1 MPNFFDTTRFTVNDG
16 VDDTQVYPV
25 VSGLKYV
32 WQPEGETR
40 FFRKKLQ
47 TKLLFRGADYTFFKA
62 LYDAGTCANITIL
75 IENYCGGAWSTEYQG
90 RIIVSDG
97 DYHLDRCEVTYSIL
111 PDDIYECIYRFL
123 KTPVN
128 FHNFGSRSTVKTVY
142 GTVEEITCT
151 YNGAEFGS
159 SVLRMFYK
167 DCWSGGTNEF
177 NTGFT
182 PDPTE
187 AWRPITH
194 NQDFDTPTAGQLQLV
209 TTWARETI
217 TYPGGPPPGNGW
229 INTTGDVWV
238 RPVMYGYIERDE
250 FSTSTVDGHP
260 QYDFSATVADVDV
273 DNGRPMNYAFTQGF
287 GCEIDSVKSDFFGI
301 NTVGDAPANGAYDWA
316 AAYAQTVIMFQ
327 KSDVVR
333 ASASANAV
341 RNVMTFGDLLK
352 ALQEAFNVYWG
363 ISNND
368 LIIEH
373 WSFFDGANGIDLT
386 TLDGGIYVQGNNEF
400 SADGTIPGLEK
411 FSTQEAFNDDFL
423 EKQIEYPQE
432 CSDSDNIIE
441 HTQAL
446 LCLDF
451 GGLLD
456 NSDAGLKGFV
466 LVSAADL
473 GGDEYLIDN
482 TNDTAN
488 GCMAWRVMFQ
498 ALWADGRYGPDADST
513 AGAFTV
519 NTVRKRKQQVP
530 ISFKYCCDNGEFD
543 ATQLIQSGLGWGQ
556 VKLAELD
563 TERQTMKVTLLHT

>member
-1 MPNFFDTTRFTVNDG
+1 MPNLFDTTRFTVNDG
-16 VDDTQVYPV
+16 STDTAVYPV

-40 FFRKKLQ
+40 FYRKKLQ
-47 TKLLFRGADYTFFKA
+47 TKLLFRGADYVFFKD
-62 LYDAGTCANITIL
+62 LYDVGTCANITIL
-75 IENYCGGAWSTEYQG
+75 IENYCGGAWETEYMG

-111 PDDIYECIYRFL
+111 PNDIYECIYRFL
-123 KTPVN
+123 KTPVD

-142 GTVEEITCT
+142 GTVETITCT
-151 YNGAEFGS
+151 YNGAEFGT

-182 PDPTE
+182 PDATT

-238 RPVMYGYIERDE
+238 RPVMYGHIARDE
-250 FSTSTVDGHP
+250 FSTSTLDGHS
-260 QYDFSATVADVDV
+260 QYDFEATVADVDV

-287 GCEIDSVKSDFFGI
+287 GCDIDSVKSDFFGI
-301 NTVGDAPANGAYDWA
+301 NAVGDAPANDAYDWA
-316 AAYAQTVIMFQ
+316 TAYAQTVIMFQ

-333 ASASANAV
+333 ASATANAS
-341 RNVMTFGDLLK
+341 RNIMTFGDLLK
-352 ALQEAFNVYWG
+352 ALQESLNVYWG
-363 ISNND
+363 VVNND
-368 LIIEH
+368 LVIEH
-373 WSFFDGANGIDLT
+373 WSYFDGANGIDLT
-386 TLDGGIYVQGNNEF
+386 TLDGGIYAQGNNEF

-466 LVSAADL
+466 LASAADL
-473 GGDEYLIDN
+473 GGDEYLLDN

-519 NTVRKRKQQVP
+519 NTVRKRKQQTP

-543 ATQLIQSGLGWGQ
+543 AAQLIQSGLGWGQ

-563 TERQTMKVTLLHT
+563 KERKTMKVTLLHT